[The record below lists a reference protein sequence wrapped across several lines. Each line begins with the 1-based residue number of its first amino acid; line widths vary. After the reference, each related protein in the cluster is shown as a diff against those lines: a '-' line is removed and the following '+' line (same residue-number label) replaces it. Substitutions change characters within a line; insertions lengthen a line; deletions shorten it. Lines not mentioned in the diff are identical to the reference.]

1 MTTQPESE
9 QHPCVFCGT
18 LTTDII
24 AAVHKMI
31 VHLTP
36 GRKRVTIPDPLG
48 RSDVLVPR
56 PAPSLAQPDLLYGA
70 CAKGSGRDAHGTVA
84 T

>member
-24 AAVHKMI
+24 APVPNMI

-36 GRKRVTIPDPLG
+36 GRKKAAFPI
-48 RSDVLVPR
+48 
-56 PAPSLAQPDLLYGA
+56 
-70 CAKGSGRDAHGTVA
+70 H
-84 T
+84 